1 MKPNSTFVNKKTAFS
16 SFFSSKNKKR
26 IDGFFILFLETSSA
40 APQQRRHSGVF
51 SSLSS
56 FLFFF
61 LSGHT
66 QTRAKKKMKK
76 KVNRYNSM
84 KGEEATDE
92 KERKKRTQAHL
103 GQTAMPPLQRRTRHV
118 ESEAQFVEG
127 APHVRSQRRHFSP
140 QLRHVL
146 QPHVPISLHD
156 ALRAATAVLNSGVD
170 HFLV

>member
-1 MKPNSTFVNKKTAFS
+1 MKPNNTSVNKKTAFS
-16 SFFSSKNKKR
+16 SFFSSKIKN
-26 IDGFFILFLETSSA
+26 FLT
-40 APQQRRHSGVF
+40 VF
-51 SSLSS
+51 SSS
-56 FLFFF
+56 FLKHQAPHQSEDGILECFPLSPPFF

-76 KVNRYNSM
+76 KVDSYNSM

-103 GQTAMPPLQRRTRHV
+103 GQTAMPPLQRRTCHV

-127 APHVRSQRRHFSP
+127 ASHVRSQRRHLSP
-140 QLRHVL
+140 KLCHVL

>member
-56 FLFFF
+56 FFFF

-127 APHVRSQRRHFSP
+127 APHVRSQRRHFSS